1 MKNNSM
7 ILNQSP
13 VKRMKGNELKTIKE
27 KIKKTKENTK
37 SEKKKKEPEN
47 KEKKKKTN
55 FINLK

>member
-27 KIKKTKENTK
+27 KIKKTKENSK
-37 SEKKKKEPEN
+37 SDKKKKEPEN
-47 KEKKKKTN
+47 K
-55 FINLK
+55 